1 MMGGIKNGQRKKKRW
16 HKLSRNKSKKKTDTI
31 KCQIRFYSIMVTT
44 TIIAVKG

>member
-1 MMGGIKNGQRKKKRW
+1 MGGIKMDKEKRW
-16 HKLSRNKSKKKTDTI
+16 HKLSRNKSKKTDTI